1 MKYETNQLH
10 VAQSGIKVFQ
20 WILMGFPGLPERDF
34 LRGRCWVVQRGA
46 FAGVS
51 SVHLK
56 PSPY

>member
-34 LRGRCWVVQRGA
+34 LRGEMLGGTKGSLCWCIL
-46 FAGVS
+46 S
-51 SVHLK
+51 S
-56 PSPY
+56 P